1 MRKCPRCGLVS
12 PERSVRCE
20 CGFRFDLEDRAA
32 LVTAQA
38 IELLQMSRRELA
50 DTIRDE
56 ILKNPIL
63 DDAVDTASGETKAS
77 MESSVPVLE
86 LPQILSPAECGAEIA
101 RATKLGFTSQQFRGQ
116 ERLEVRNRVAVDD
129 PSAAAALWTKL
140 SPLIPPLT
148 EFYSAGL
155 RPEPDVPD
163 LATLRPTGLNE
174 RLRYYRYSGGERFA
188 PHVDLSHSTGVL
200 RSFLTVI
207 FYLND
212 DFEGGET
219 DLFGRTVTPK
229 TGAAILFPHEL
240 RHEGRPV
247 FRGVK
252 FVLRTDVMF
261 HVGS

>member
-1 MRKCPRCGLVS
+1 
-12 PERSVRCE
+12 
-20 CGFRFDLEDRAA
+20 
-32 LVTAQA
+32 
-38 IELLQMSRRELA
+38 
-50 DTIRDE
+50 
-56 ILKNPIL
+56 
-63 DDAVDTASGETKAS
+63 

-174 RLRYYRYSGGERFA
+174 LRYYRYSGGERFA
-188 PHVDLSHSTGVL
+188 SHVDLSHSTGVL

-219 DLFGRTVTPK
+219 DFFGTHGDSEDGCRHSFPSRAPPR
-229 TGAAILFPHEL
+229 GAPGIPRSEVRSSNR
-240 RHEGRPV
+240 RHVQRRVVNGASP
-247 FRGVK
+247 G
-252 FVLRTDVMF
+252 
-261 HVGS
+261 